1 LLLCLDPVVDD
12 AQRRDQP
19 IGVALGVDIG
29 LTVAIDP
36 VVGAV
41 EGAAAE
47 SLENRIAAGEL
58 HGETPLG
65 RAVVGGIEIV
75 RLPTDTNCLRIS
87 IGRPTTPLA
96 QLVEDGAGYLRFR
109 GALAPVRELLRDALY
124 ALERADELK

>member
-1 LLLCLDPVVDD
+1 M
-12 AQRRDQP
+12 ASHRDQP
-19 IGVALGVDIG
+19 DHWPNALAELKKKQRE
-29 LTVAIDP
+29 LTER
-36 VVGAV
+36 G
-41 EGAAAE
+41 
-47 SLENRIAAGEL
+47 ENRIAAGEL